1 MDISNV
7 PSQWRGK
14 YQQAMFRDAIF
25 FVETDARQGGRRV
38 ALHEYPKRN
47 VPYAEDMG
55 RKASHFTVQGYLIG
69 HWPYTGNPREGTQDQ
84 AAESYLDLKDRLI
97 DALEADGPGRL
108 RLPLPYRM
116 SDIDVM
122 VQTYSIS
129 ESRERGGVAVVEME
143 FIEYGDPLYR
153 QVAWSPAQI
162 AASAANVE
170 AAVTGPATDETAQEV
185 TPYSD
190 TWVSGNVGS

>member
-1 MDISNV
+1 MIITDL
-7 PSQWRGK
+7 PTQWRNK
-14 YQQAMFRDAIF
+14 FQQAMFRDAIF

-55 RKASHFTVQGYLIG
+55 KKALHFIVQGYLIG
-69 HWPYTGNPREGTQDQ
+69 HMPYTANLSDSREDR
-84 AAESYLDLKDRLI
+84 AATSYLDMKDALI

-129 ESRERGGVAVVEME
+129 ETRERGGVAILEME
-143 FIEYGDPLYR
+143 FTEYGDPLYR

-162 AASAANVE
+162 DTSAANVE
-170 AAVTGPATDETAQEV
+170 TTVTGQTTPQTATEV
-185 TPYSD
+185 APYSD
-190 TWVSGNVGS
+190 TWVSGNVSP